1 MMNEPVDRTQRMQ
14 RALVSLRG
22 LAVGD
27 AFGEQFFGPPGFVA
41 ERLAA
46 REIPPPRWPYT
57 DDTAMA
63 LSVVDVLAE
72 FGRIEQDALARAF
85 AARHDEEP
93 NRGYGAGAR
102 QLLRAFSQGL
112 SWREVAPAAFGGAG
126 SHGTGAALRAGPIGA
141 YFAEDIERTIA
152 EATAAS
158 VVTHAHPEGI
168 AGAVAVA
175 LGAAYA
181 VRSAD
186 QARTADGGVQTKTAP
201 ASAGSLLAF
210 VEKHMPAGETRL
222 GVRKALA
229 MPEGTSIAHAASVLG
244 SGLRISAADTVPFA
258 LWCAARH
265 LDDYE
270 SAIWDT
276 VEGLG
281 DRDTTCA
288 IVGSIVALRTGADAI
303 PERWRISAEPLGL
316 RYHPDPDAW
325 DQ

>member
-1 MMNEPVDRTQRMQ
+1 MR
-14 RALVSLRG
+14 RALLSLRG

-41 ERLAA
+41 ERLAS

-85 AARHDEEP
+85 AARHEEEP
-93 NRGYGAGAR
+93 DRGYGAGAR
-102 QLLRAFSQGL
+102 GLLRAFSGGL

-126 SHGTGAALRAGPIGA
+126 SHGNGAAMRAGPIGA

-152 EATAAS
+152 EATASAEI
-158 VVTHAHPEGI
+158 THAHPEGI

-181 VRSAD
+181 V
-186 QARTADGGVQTKTAP
+186 QAADGGVRTGGAP
-201 ASAGSLLAF
+201 DRSLLAF

-222 GVRKALA
+222 GLRKALA
-229 MPEGTSIAHAASVLG
+229 MPEGTSVVHAASVLG
-244 SGLRISAADTVPFA
+244 SGHRISAADTVPFA

-270 SAIWDT
+270 SALWDT
-276 VEGLG
+276 VSGLG

-288 IVGSIVALRTGADAI
+288 IVGGIVVLRTGAGAI
-303 PERWRISAEPLGL
+303 PERWLISAEPLGL
-316 RYHPDPDAW
+316 RYHPDPEEW
-325 DQ
+325 DL